1 LLSGSS
7 WSETLFNVNGVQPS
21 PTNPLGNPQFNDPL
35 PREGGPN
42 YARYVHKNTA
52 RESILICMD
61 RFLTVKHNTTL
72 TLLYDLAVA
81 GATIDNDILDVPGVP
96 AYDDQ
101 VNSLWVPNYASKKG
115 TVWDS
120 SSAIFLVWLGS
131 NDIYWG
137 YNSTTPDALV
147 SQLMDAYW
155 NTITEKLYASGA
167 RKFYFVA
174 PTSQE
179 RAPLMLQAGAAN
191 IQKYLQFKWK
201 YSDALVQ
208 RLAAFKTKHSDVRK
222 PLPYSL
228 A

>member
-1 LLSGSS
+1 
-7 WSETLFNVNGVQPS
+7 
-21 PTNPLGNPQFNDPL
+21 
-35 PREGGPN
+35 
-42 YARYVHKNTA
+42 
-52 RESILICMD
+52 MD

-155 NTITEKLYASGA
+155 NTITEKLYTSGA

-191 IQKYLQFKWK
+191 IQKYLQLKWK

-208 RLAAFKTKHSDVRK
+208 RLAAFKTTHPDVCRFF
-222 PLPYSL
+222 LSSL
-228 A
+228 WVDTDQPPACIGPGSVVQLDRFPQPHHRQHRGVRL